1 MLPKRGELKEM
12 FEGGKIPGAVIRLS
26 KKKSQSELK
35 QMRTE
40 WRLL

>member
-1 MLPKRGELKEM
+1 MLPKRGELWGM
-12 FEGGKIPGAVIRLS
+12 FEGEKIPGAMIWLS

-35 QMRTE
+35 QKITE

>member
-1 MLPKRGELKEM
+1 MLPKRGELREM
-12 FEGGKIPGAVIRLS
+12 FEGEKIPGAVIWLS

-35 QMRTE
+35 QMITE